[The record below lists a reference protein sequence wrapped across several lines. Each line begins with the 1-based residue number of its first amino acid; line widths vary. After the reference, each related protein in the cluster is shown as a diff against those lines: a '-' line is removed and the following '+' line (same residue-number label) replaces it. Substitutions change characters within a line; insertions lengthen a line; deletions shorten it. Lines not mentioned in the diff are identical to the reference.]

1 MQVWGVLSTIAD
13 HRCRRGRRHELATV
27 LVVAVAGVLAGAR
40 SLASIAGW
48 AGDLPGWAR
57 PRLGIGGRA
66 PSLSTIRRVLVE
78 VDADV
83 LDAVLHAW
91 LAALTPPMVPE
102 SFGVPLRA
110 VAVDGKTCRG
120 ARTGDGARVHLF
132 SAVDHAT
139 GVPLGQVNAGG
150 KDHEVAAFKAVL
162 DRIDLDGVVV
172 TADALHT
179 QDGHAHYLHRH
190 RGKYVFIVKR
200 NRPKLH
206 AQLASLPWKEVPAG
220 DHTEEKSHGRRESRT
235 LQVVQVAAGIGFPHA
250 RLAAR
255 ITRTRVRATTGAAGG
270 TSRTTSTETV
280 YAVTS
285 LTWEEVR
292 PAELARII
300 RGHWT
305 IENGVHHIRDTTWD
319 EDRCQIRTGTAPRVM
334 ATLKNIAIGLIRAT
348 APGAGIAA
356 TTRTLGRKTDRL
368 LALLDHR
375 NVTPVTGVS
384 TLN

>member
-1 MQVWGVLSTIAD
+1 MPAPVSSLIPLAGALTGRDVRPGQEVPVRVWGVLSTIAD

-66 PSLSTIRRVLVE
+66 PSLSTIRRVLVG

-91 LAALTPPMVPE
+91 LAVLTPPMVPE

-150 KDHEVAAFKAVL
+150 KDHEFAAFKAVL

-206 AQLASLPWKEVPAG
+206 TQLASLPWKEVPAG

-255 ITRTRVRATTGAAGG
+255 ITRTRVRATLAPLAARAGRRAPRRCTRSPASRGRRSGPPSSRGSSAVTGR
-270 TSRTTSTETV
+270 SRTGSTTSATPPGMRT
-280 YAVTS
+280 A
-285 LTWEEVR
+285 
-292 PAELARII
+292 ARSAP
-300 RGHWT
+300 
-305 IENGVHHIRDTTWD
+305 
-319 EDRCQIRTGTAPRVM
+319 APR
-334 ATLKNIAIGLIRAT
+334 
-348 APGAGIAA
+348 PESW
-356 TTRTLGRKTDRL
+356 
-368 LALLDHR
+368 
-375 NVTPVTGVS
+375 PP
-384 TLN
+384 